1 MYLCIRNH
9 ATNMSNWCVS
19 SAWLECLPVT
29 QEVTGSSP
37 VRTAKK
43 ERLSVS
49 PFCVLSFYIFFI
61 QFSFLIIHFGEANGS
76 PFQGP
81 PAYQFPQFLY
91 P

>member
-43 ERLSVS
+43 RDFWSLFFVLIPSALQGTLH
-49 PFCVLSFYIFFI
+49 PFRELLPEHLC
-61 QFSFLIIHFGEANGS
+61 
-76 PFQGP
+76 
-81 PAYQFPQFLY
+81 
-91 P
+91 

>member
-37 VRTAKK
+37 VRTALRKSYDCTMV
-43 ERLSVS
+43 R
-49 PFCVLSFYIFFI
+49 
-61 QFSFLIIHFGEANGS
+61 
-76 PFQGP
+76 
-81 PAYQFPQFLY
+81 
-91 P
+91 